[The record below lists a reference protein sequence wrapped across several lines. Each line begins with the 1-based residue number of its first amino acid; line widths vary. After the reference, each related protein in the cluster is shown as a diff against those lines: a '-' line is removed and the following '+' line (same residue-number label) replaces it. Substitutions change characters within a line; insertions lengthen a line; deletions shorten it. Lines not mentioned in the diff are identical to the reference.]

1 MFIFLPGIYLHAAKI
16 IKQTR
21 RNKFC
26 VANRPHF
33 QRCNNSRR
41 KLKQRSSSS
50 GCLQAKRNM
59 FDPFRAAS
67 IKLMSRLTMTTSLF
81 SDQRRFMSKYLSKS
95 ATKRLA
101 LTTKRV
107 KRGYKK
113 GHGATTEGKVN
124 SKGRFIVD
132 HTARLQLILPDLE
145 GFTLKPYIAKSVP
158 KVAPELRRTS
168 PRT

>member
-1 MFIFLPGIYLHAAKI
+1 
-16 IKQTR
+16 
-21 RNKFC
+21 
-26 VANRPHF
+26 
-33 QRCNNSRR
+33 
-41 KLKQRSSSS
+41 
-50 GCLQAKRNM
+50 
-59 FDPFRAAS
+59 
-67 IKLMSRLTMTTSLF
+67 
-81 SDQRRFMSKYLSKS
+81 MSKYLSKS